1 MIIAIEICQSSFI
14 YCKIWTQKLD
24 VKTCKKPKER
34 VKNLDTLLGAKQI
47 FAPLMPLLRCL
58 VTVETKYQSNNFFF
72 QTIQKSKS

>member
-34 VKNLDTLLGAKQI
+34 VKNLDTLLGAKQV
-47 FAPLMPLLRCL
+47 FVPLMPLLRCL
-58 VTVETKYQSNNFFF
+58 VTVETKYQSNDFFCH
-72 QTIQKSKS
+72 TIQKSKS